1 MKDETARA
9 LLRGMAEDELPA
21 PSWNRVDLRA
31 RLEDQF
37 EERREPFR
45 VLPWVQLAVYAG
57 GGFGL
62 AVLAIWAFV
71 TVLD

>member
-31 RLEDQF
+31 RFEDQF
-37 EERREPFR
+37 EERREAFR
-45 VLPWVQLAVYAG
+45 VLPWVQLVVYAG
-57 GGFGL
+57 GGIVL
-62 AVLAIWAFV
+62 AALAIWTFLA
-71 TVLD
+71 LPD